1 VDEKIVHECSFGRH
15 QAGILDLTIGEMSS
29 VVAGDALHQIER
41 LRAENLD
48 LSHVADVENSSA
60 GADGFVLG
68 KNAGI
73 FEGHIPAA
81 KIDHLGAQAA
91 MGGV

>member
-1 VDEKIVHECSFGRH
+1 
-15 QAGILDLTIGEMSS
+15 LDLTIGEMSS
-29 VVAGDALHQIER
+29 VVAGDVLHEIER

-60 GADGFVLG
+60 SADGVVLR
-68 KNAGI
+68 KNSRV
-73 FEGHIPAA
+73 FERHIPTAE
-81 KIDHLGAQAA
+81 IDHLGAQAA

>member
-1 VDEKIVHECSFGRH
+1 
-15 QAGILDLTIGEMSS
+15 
-29 VVAGDALHQIER
+29 
-41 LRAENLD
+41 
-48 LSHVADVENSSA
+48 
-60 GADGFVLG
+60 VLG

-73 FEGHIPAA
+73 FERHIPAA